1 MEKAQAPK
9 LKDSLINESSVGRDA
24 IIFLI
29 NNQMEMG
36 KISDLSRYEIEITKK
51 DGTRRI
57 IYKSAILTI
66 ELR

>member
-9 LKDSLINESSVGRDA
+9 LKDSLINESSIGRDA

-57 IYKSAILTI
+57 IYKSAIIAI

>member
-9 LKDSLINESSVGRDA
+9 VKDTLINEGSIGRDA

-57 IYKSAILTI
+57 IFKSAILTI